1 MRKSNDILIPEFE
14 RLLQTGHMV
23 EFIPTGISM
32 RPFIEGGRDNVVL
45 KTCTEPQV
53 GDIVLAK
60 VGQSFV
66 LHRIYYIKNEQFIL
80 RGDGN
85 LSGHEICSA
94 KDIIGYVIR
103 ITDHIGNNKRLTK
116 AYLWRYLPT
125 LFKKIY
131 LKIYRKTII
140 YQHTDYES

>member
-1 MRKSNDILIPEFE
+1 MKKSNDILIPEFE
-14 RLLQTGHMV
+14 RLLQSGHTI
-23 EFIPTGISM
+23 EFRPTGISM

-45 KTCTEPQV
+45 KICTEPQV

-66 LHRIYYIKNEQFIL
+66 LHRIYHIKNGLIIL

-85 LSGHEICSA
+85 LSSQEICSA
-94 KDIIGYVIR
+94 EDIIGYVVR

-116 AYLWRYLPT
+116 AYLWRYLPK

-140 YQHTDYES
+140 YQHTDYEN

>member
-1 MRKSNDILIPEFE
+1 MKKSNDILIPEFE
-14 RLLQTGHMV
+14 RLLQSGHTI
-23 EFIPTGISM
+23 EFRPTGISM

-45 KTCTEPQV
+45 KICTEPQV

-60 VGQSFV
+60 VGQAFV
-66 LHRIYYIKNEQFIL
+66 LHRIYHIKNGLIIL

-85 LSGHEICSA
+85 LSGQEICSA
-94 KDIIGYVIR
+94 EDIIGYVVR

-116 AYLWRYLPT
+116 AYLWRYLPK

-140 YQHTDYES
+140 YQHTDYEN